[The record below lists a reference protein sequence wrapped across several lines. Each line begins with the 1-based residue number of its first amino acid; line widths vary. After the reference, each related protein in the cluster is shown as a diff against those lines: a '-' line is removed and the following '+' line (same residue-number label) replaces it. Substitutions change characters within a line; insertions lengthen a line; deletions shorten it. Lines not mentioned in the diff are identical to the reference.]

1 LNRQQL
7 KFKMK
12 NLLTKLLSVLAAGGI
27 ATSAYS
33 LTIIPTYD
41 SSITTAANANAITN
55 AINYAIGV
63 MESNITDNVT
73 VKINF
78 VSDETVGLGQSDTWG
93 DDLAYSDFL
102 VALKSHAKSVTDT
115 NALSNLPNSTTD
127 PVIGGTQIFLTL
139 PQARLLGLDTVYGSD
154 GFDSTISCAMSLMN
168 FTRPPANSHH
178 YDLPSVVEH
187 EMDEVLG
194 ISSGLPNFTT
204 EINPADLFRYTTNLV
219 RTYTN
224 DGDDAYFSADGTNLV
239 ARYNNDGNGDSGDW
253 WSHGADWSPV
263 TGVTN
268 NYPQVQ
274 DAYGTQGSFQDLGV
288 SERTILDVVGW
299 TVSAPPAASPSLKI
313 VSSGV
318 NQFTVSWTNTAT
330 GFVLQERTN
339 LVLGSWTFSTSG
351 GANPAVLQSTSSQK
365 FYRLFKSS
373 SSQLPAQAAAVVPAA
388 HGAYRVVTHF
398 YQPR

>member
-253 WSHGADWSPV
+253 WSDGADWSPV

>member
-1 LNRQQL
+1 
-7 KFKMK
+7 MK
-12 NLLTKLLSVLAAGGI
+12 HLLAKLLSVLAAGGI

-41 SSITTAANANAITN
+41 SSITTSANAAAITN

-63 MESNITDNVT
+63 MQSNITDNVT
-73 VKINF
+73 VKIKF
-78 VSDETVGLGQSDTWG
+78 VDDESVGLGESDTWG
-93 DDLAYSDFL
+93 TDYDYLDFIK
-102 VALKSHAKSVTDT
+102 ALISHAKSVTDT
-115 NALSNLPNSTTD
+115 NALNNLPVSSAD
-127 PVIGGTQIFLTL
+127 PVIGGNQIYLTTA
-139 PQARLLGLDTVYGSD
+139 QARRLGLDTVYGGD
-154 GFDSTISCAMSLMN
+154 GFDSTISCVMSLMN
-168 FTRPPANSHH
+168 FTRPPANPNH

-194 ISSGLPNFTT
+194 ISSGLPEDTT

-219 RTYTN
+219 RTYTT

-239 ARYNNDGNGDSGDW
+239 ARYNNDGIGDSGDW
-253 WSHGADWSPV
+253 WGYGVYWSPV

-274 DAYGTQGSFQDLGV
+274 DAYGTPGSFQDLGV

-299 TVSAPPAASPSLKI
+299 TVSVPPAVRPPLMI
-313 VSSGV
+313 VSSGA

-330 GFVLQERTN
+330 GYVLQERTN
-339 LVLGSWTFSTSG
+339 LVLGSWTFSTTG

-365 FYRLFKSS
+365 FYRLYKSS
-373 SSQLPAQAAAVVPAA
+373 SSELPVQAAAIVPAA
-388 HGAYRVVTHF
+388 HGSYRVVTHI